1 MGQGLGLGGQG
12 VGFSW
17 VSESSGWRRGEEQ
30 EREGMRRG
38 ERDGRIGA
46 GGGYARTERILILVP
61 SVYSRMNRGGL
72 NLMA

>member
-1 MGQGLGLGGQG
+1 MGQDLGLGGQG
-12 VGFSW
+12 EGFSW

-30 EREGMRRG
+30 EREGRRRG